1 MKIKDLHEARLATQ
15 QKFAY
20 VELLEDRMGDTS
32 AQRAVI
38 PGDVLRR
45 IATDDEA
52 FEDWAE
58 GQQVYMLGGVLQD
71 YWDSIKED
79 LSKQGYW
86 SGEIEEGSAA
96 FSAKGPK
103 HAMQL
108 AKAAFVQLP
117 DDDDE
122 EDW

>member
-1 MKIKDLHEARLATQ
+1 
-15 QKFAY
+15 
-20 VELLEDRMGDTS
+20 MGDTN
-32 AQRAVI
+32 AQKATMTA
-38 PGDVLRR
+38 DVLQQ

-58 GQQVYMLGGVLQD
+58 GQNVYMIGGVLQD
-71 YWDSIKED
+71 YWDSIKEE
-79 LSKQGYW
+79 LMKQGYW
-86 SGEIEEGSAA
+86 SGETEEGSAA

-103 HAMQL
+103 HALQL